1 MARQLY
7 TKASD
12 KKADAKLMTRLTPA
26 QRRAFEKQDEKHR
39 KVKYQDQDTKID
51 KQIIA
56 KIKKKSTSKKK
67 K

>member
-1 MARQLY
+1 MARELY

-12 KKADAKLMTRLTPA
+12 KKADAKLLARLTPA

-39 KVKYQDQDTKID
+39 KVKYQDQDTKLD
-51 KQIIA
+51 KKIIA

>member
-1 MARQLY
+1 MARELY

-12 KKADAKLMTRLTPA
+12 KKADAKLLARLTPA

-39 KVKYQDQDTKID
+39 KVKYQSEDTKID
-51 KQIIA
+51 KKIIA